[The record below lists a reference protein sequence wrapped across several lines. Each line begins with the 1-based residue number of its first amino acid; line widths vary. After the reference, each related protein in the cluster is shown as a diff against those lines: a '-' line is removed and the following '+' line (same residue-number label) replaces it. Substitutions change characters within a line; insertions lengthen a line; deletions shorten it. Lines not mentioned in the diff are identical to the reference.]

1 MKKIQFLA
9 LSLGIALTG
18 LFGLSACSS
27 SEDVVDSTNP
37 GTDAKADVKPEFV
50 VSLPRTVVGTRM
62 SDDMTQSGGTISQFR
77 GMDNINLIPFNA
89 VPTAGS
95 SKIAE
100 ADFLRLSAISSLSSP
115 GAINYKV
122 YADQPV
128 AVGTKYFLLYAK
140 AIDRSAESSITSMDD
155 KFNYGILH
163 ATGLSN
169 STFNTTNDISFSLER
184 INENTD
190 QQAGNTIGKN
200 IVLLLNSLAN
210 MTVSGV
216 GDSYNTWATT
226 TEPNMAQLYNSFI
239 QISVGSS
246 NSLAVILSRLY
257 ASLAHIQTSNP
268 ARRLAEALKDKIM
281 EACTVEPSPGVPAS
295 LNSDYSGYPANIGL
309 PNGAVRLLWGV
320 GGSNGFSD
328 VTANYG
334 GAGSGNLIDITGYTY
349 PAALWYYVNTPIKA
363 ADTKK
368 SDQYTTTAGNWAG
381 VINSVYSG
389 TGVGDEVTATTQSVA
404 LVNPVQYGVGRIKT
418 SIGMGKGPFYDRNGD
433 VVTVGDGYTLKG
445 LLIGGQGSVGY
456 DFSVPSGAA
465 AGGLTIYDREAIG
478 GIVAT
483 PSTSDDSP
491 NIVGAN
497 QTLALETVAGQKIYM
512 ALELVN
518 GGEDF
523 QGADGIIPAGG
534 VFYLTA
540 ELDPTSSI
548 KYAPGSLDKIVIQD
562 HVTTVVVTI
571 NNGSPSGGGGGLGE
585 ATNGI
590 PDLRSPG
597 IEVGTSVDLNWKE
610 GLDLKPSI

>member
-95 SKIAE
+95 AKIAE

-309 PNGAVRLLWGV
+309 PDGAVRLLWGV

-328 VTANYG
+328 VTADYG
-334 GAGSGNLIDITGYTY
+334 GGNLIDITSYVY
-349 PAALWYYVNTPIKA
+349 PAALWYYVNSPIKA
-363 ADTKK
+363 ADAKK
-368 SDQYTTTAGNWAG
+368 SDQYTTAGNWAG

-404 LVNPVQYGVGRIKT
+404 LVNPVQYGVGRIET
-418 SIGMGKGPFYDRNGD
+418 SIKMGNGPFYDRNGE
-433 VVTVGDGYTLKG
+433 VVEVGSGYTLKG
-445 LLIGGQGSVGY
+445 VLIGGQSSVGY
-456 DFSVPSGAA
+456 DFTAPSGT
-465 AGGLTIYDREAIG
+465 GEGLTIYDREAIG

-483 PSTSDDSP
+483 PSTTSTP
-491 NIVGAN
+491 NETGAN
-497 QTLALETVAGQKIYM
+497 QTLALETKKDQKIYM

-534 VFYLTA
+534 VFYMTA
-540 ELDPTSSI
+540 ELDPQASTTQGYS
-548 KYAPGSLDKIVIQD
+548 AGSVDKIVIQD
-562 HVTTVVVTI
+562 YVTKVIVRI
-571 NNGSPSGGGGGLGE
+571 NNGSSTPGEGGGLGE

-610 GLDLKPSI
+610 GLDLEPSI

>member
-216 GDSYNTWATT
+216 AAPHDAWATT

-309 PNGAVRLLWGV
+309 PDGAVRLLWGV

-328 VTANYG
+328 VTADYG
-334 GAGSGNLIDITGYTY
+334 GGNLIDITGYTY

-404 LVNPVQYGVGRIKT
+404 LVNPVQYGVGRIET
-418 SIGMGKGPFYDRNGD
+418 SIKMGNGPFYDRNGE
-433 VVTVGDGYTLKG
+433 VVEVGSGYTLKG
-445 LLIGGQGSVGY
+445 VLIGGQSSVGY
-456 DFSVPSGAA
+456 DFTAPSGT
-465 AGGLTIYDREAIG
+465 GEGLTIYDREAIG

-483 PSTSDDSP
+483 PSTTSTP
-491 NIVGAN
+491 NETGAN
-497 QTLALETVAGQKIYM
+497 QTLALETKKDQKIYM

-534 VFYLTA
+534 VFYMTA
-540 ELDPTSSI
+540 ELDPQASTTQGYSS
-548 KYAPGSLDKIVIQD
+548 GSVDKIVIQD
-562 HVTTVVVTI
+562 YVTKVIVRI
-571 NNGSPSGGGGGLGE
+571 NNGSSTPGEGGGLGE

-597 IEVGTSVDLNWKE
+597 IEVGTSVDLNWKQ
-610 GLDLKPSI
+610 GLIIDAGI

>member
-309 PNGAVRLLWGV
+309 PDGAVRLLWGV

-328 VTANYG
+328 VTADYG
-334 GAGSGNLIDITGYTY
+334 GGNLIDITSYVY
-349 PAALWYYVNTPIKA
+349 PAALWYYVNSPIKA
-363 ADTKK
+363 ADAKK
-368 SDQYTTTAGNWAG
+368 SDQYTTAGNWAG

-404 LVNPVQYGVGRIKT
+404 LVNPVQYGVGRIET
-418 SIGMGKGPFYDRNGD
+418 SIKMGNGPFYDRNGE
-433 VVTVGDGYTLKG
+433 VVEVGSGYTLKG
-445 LLIGGQGSVGY
+445 VLIGGQSSVGY
-456 DFSVPSGAA
+456 DFTAPSGT
-465 AGGLTIYDREAIG
+465 GEGLTIYDREAIG

-483 PSTSDDSP
+483 PSTTSTP
-491 NIVGAN
+491 NETGAN
-497 QTLALETVAGQKIYM
+497 QTLALETKKDQKIYM

-534 VFYLTA
+534 VFYMTA
-540 ELDPTSSI
+540 ELDPQASTTQGYS
-548 KYAPGSLDKIVIQD
+548 AGSVDKIVIQD
-562 HVTTVVVTI
+562 YVTKVIVRI
-571 NNGSPSGGGGGLGE
+571 NNGSSTPGEGGGLGE

-610 GLDLKPSI
+610 GLDLEPSI